1 MKLLSVKSKLNT
13 SFSSLKCIYGGS
25 FDPLHLQHEFI
36 VKQLID
42 LGYETIIVIPTFNSN
57 IKSTKYSYEFRLQ
70 MCKIAF
76 EEFSQV
82 VVSDIE
88 SKINSSL
95 TFDVLKYFDFKYDL
109 VIGSDQYL
117 KLNSWYKSEA
127 IIESTNLVVFNRKG
141 FEIDKEF
148 IIDSKVNDISSTK
161 IRENETYLRENTS
174 FKVYNLI
181 KGVQNE

>member
-13 SFSSLKCIYGGS
+13 SFSNLKCIYGGS
-25 FDPLHLQHEFI
+25 FDPVHLQHEFI

-42 LGYETIIVIPTFNSN
+42 LGYETIIVIPTFKSN
-57 IKSTKYSYEFRLQ
+57 LKSTKYSYKFRLK
-70 MCKIAF
+70 MCKVAF
-76 EEFSQV
+76 EEFNQV
-82 VVSDIE
+82 IVSDIE

-95 TFDVLKYFDFKYDL
+95 TFDVLDYFNFKYDL

-117 KLNSWYKSEA
+117 KLNSWYKSES
-127 IIESTNLVVFNRKG
+127 IIKSTKLVVFNRKG
-141 FEIDKEF
+141 FEVDKEC
-148 IIDSKVNDISSTK
+148 IINCNVNDISSTK
-161 IRENETYLRENTS
+161 IRADETYLKENTS